1 MDTNMNMN
9 LLVNDVALRIK
20 QVSDYSD
27 TYVSRLRVDFLNG
40 YSLSIIR
47 GWGTYGSAKGLFE
60 IAVIKDDKFVTRSL
74 GEMRG
79 LGDTYDDVMGWQ
91 TEDEVRDWA
100 VFVANLSDGG

>member
-40 YSLSIIR
+40 YSLSIVR
-47 GWGTYGSAKGLFE
+47 GLGTYGSESGLFE

-79 LGDTYDDVMGWQ
+79 FGDIRDDVMGWQ

-100 VFVANLSDGG
+100 VFAANLSEDN